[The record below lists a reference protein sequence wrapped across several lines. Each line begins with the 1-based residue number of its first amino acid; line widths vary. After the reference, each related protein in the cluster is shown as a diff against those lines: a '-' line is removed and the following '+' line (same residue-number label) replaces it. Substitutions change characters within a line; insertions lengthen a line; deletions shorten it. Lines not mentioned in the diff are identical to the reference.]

1 MAASGTYDFLPPIG
15 ELVAASYRR
24 IGTHRSE
31 LTTEHFTDARNECN
45 LLQAEWACNGPLLY
59 TVDLQTVNL
68 VQGTATYSVP
78 VNTIMVLDV
87 YISIPNGD
95 GTTTDRIITPLSRTE
110 YAGMPQKSEQSAPTS
125 YWYDRL
131 ASPSMTL
138 WPVPNGYGPY
148 TMSYY
153 RFTQAQDATFQNA
166 TQPAIPYLWLSAYVG
181 GLAYSLA
188 MIYKRD
194 NPVLIAQCLA
204 EKTRSYNIAS
214 QQDTEGAS
222 LFVAPQCSSYW
233 R

>member
-1 MAASGTYDFLPPIG
+1 MATSGTYNFLPSVG
-15 ELVAASYRR
+15 ELVTAAYRR
-24 IGTHRSE
+24 VGIHRSE
-31 LTTEHFTDARNECN
+31 LTTEHFADARNECN

-59 TVDLQTVNL
+59 TVDLQTVSL

-87 YISIPNGD
+87 YISIPNGIN
-95 GTTTDRIITPLSRTE
+95 GGTTDRIITPLSRTE

-125 YWYDRL
+125 YWFDRL
-131 ASPSMTL
+131 ATPSMTL
-138 WPVPNGYGPY
+138 WPVPDGYGPY

-166 TQPAIPYLWLSAYVG
+166 SQPAIPYLWLDAYVA
-181 GLAYSLA
+181 GLAHRFA
-188 MIYKRD
+188 MIYKPEME
-194 NPVLIAQCLA
+194 PVRLGEARRA
-204 EKTRSYNIAS
+204 YNIAS
-214 QQDTEGAS
+214 AQDTEGAS